1 MVGLTKFA
9 QFLRKVKTSTWSM
22 VLSNVDESQG
32 AEWAKALPQGF
43 LGASKRNQL
52 KLDTPF
58 PMEKTEA

>member
-9 QFLRKVKTSTWSM
+9 QFLRKVQSSTWSM